1 MLEKNHKKIIIL
13 ILIIFII
20 SSILFILISLF
31 NKNTKATI
39 VNFNKYSVARKE
51 DKKFVEEKLFLFL
64 EKNHKIKKSPK
75 DIFIRDNS
83 YKKSSFKK
91 DVITEEFIV
100 DIESLKISY
109 TIKYHSPIQKNSP
122 YPIIFNCPKKPDQK
136 YQTKCQGIFN
146 NSESIEKDSKFP
158 ILKHLPIKTKEYRIE
173 LKEDNPTKPK
183 LKIITI
189 VFKKDAYPNKF
200 EFYKKENKNKALNK
214 FKELKDDPNNYD
226 IEYQNWDV

>member
-1 MLEKNHKKIIIL
+1 MKTEINKKIFIL
-13 ILIIFII
+13 IFIIFILSI
-20 SSILFILISLF
+20 SIFVFFSIDKEPKAHI
-31 NKNTKATI
+31 KNLH
-39 VNFNKYSVARKE
+39 KYSKINKIDQDFLERR
-51 DKKFVEEKLFLFL
+51 LFLHLKNFL
-64 EKNHKIKKSPK
+64 NIKKSPQ
-75 DIFIRDNS
+75 DIFIRENS
-83 YKKSSFKK
+83 YQKTEFKNNKVSESF
-91 DVITEEFIV
+91 II
-100 DIESLKISY
+100 DIDSLKISY
-109 TIKYHSPIQKNSP
+109 TIDYQTPIQKKSP
-122 YPIIFNCPKKPDQK
+122 YPIVINCPKKPDQK

-173 LKEDNPTKPK
+173 LKEYNPTKPK

-214 FKELKDDPNNYD
+214 FKELKDDPNNYN